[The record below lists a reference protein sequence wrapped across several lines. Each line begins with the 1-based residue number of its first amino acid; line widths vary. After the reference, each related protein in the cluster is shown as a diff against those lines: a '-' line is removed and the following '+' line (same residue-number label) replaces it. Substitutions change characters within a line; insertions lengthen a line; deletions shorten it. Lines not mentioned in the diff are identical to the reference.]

1 MANDTIT
8 INRGDTYSR
17 TINLKDSSGDF
28 INATGWTISFTVR
41 KNVVSTSSSSDTDA
55 LIHETISGDASGIHT
70 LNVTSTESNINP
82 GKYLYD
88 IQIKKSDNTISSS
101 SVGSFVVNGDITR
114 AT

>member
-17 TINLKDSSGDF
+17 TINLKDSAGDA
-28 INATGWTISFTVR
+28 IDATGYTIYFTVR
-41 KNVVSTSSSSDTDA
+41 KHTASTSSSSDTDA
-55 LIHETISGDASGIHT
+55 LIYKTVAGDASGIHT
-70 LNVTSTESNINP
+70 LTVSSTETNIEP
-82 GKYLYD
+82 GSYFYD

-101 SVGSFVVNGDITR
+101 SVSSFVVNGDITR